1 MAVLRPRRKLRQ
13 RDATPF
19 RRLLLRWHQ
28 QAIEAA
34 ASAPPEPAIENQTAM
49 DQDEDEDEAN
59 LFRAEVADARPVRD
73 SGHVIPERPKP
84 APVPIHSMRDEDAAL
99 EEALAGPDF
108 LSDAIEI
115 GDAENYLAHGLPG
128 KVLRDLVQGRW
139 AVQDALDLHG
149 LRLEEARAAVVVFL
163 ARSRK
168 RGLRCVLIIHG
179 KGYGSSTGEPVLRD
193 RTRGWLMQ
201 KDEVLAF
208 CDAAAGQGGAGAVT
222 VLLKAS

>member
-1 MAVLRPRRKLRQ
+1 MPSLRPLRKLRA

-19 RRLLLRWHQ
+19 RRMLLHWHQ
-28 QAIEAA
+28 QARAA
-34 ASAPPEPAIENQTAM
+34 AALPPSSPTATEPPIPMTP
-49 DQDEDEDEAN
+49 DEDDSD
-59 LFRAEVADARPVRD
+59 LFRAEVADARPVRTR
-73 SGHVIPERPKP
+73 GHVIPERPKP
-84 APVPIHSMRDEDAAL
+84 APVPIHSQRDEDAAL
-99 EEALAGPDF
+99 AEALAGPDF

-115 GDAENYLAHGLPG
+115 GDAENYLASGLPG

-149 LRLEEARAAVVVFL
+149 LRLDEARSAVVLFL
-163 ARSRK
+163 ARARK

-179 KGYGSSTGEPVLRD
+179 KGYGSGSGEPVLRD

-208 CDAAAGQGGAGAVT
+208 CDAAPGQGGAGAV
-222 VLLKAS
+222 VALLKAS